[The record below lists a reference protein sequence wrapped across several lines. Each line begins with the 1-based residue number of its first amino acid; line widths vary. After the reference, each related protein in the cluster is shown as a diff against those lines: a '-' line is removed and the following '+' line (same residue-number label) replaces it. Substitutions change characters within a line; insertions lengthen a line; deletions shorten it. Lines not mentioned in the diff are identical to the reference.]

1 MKTAQRQQQGSNQA
15 WNITVEP
22 ASANDTV
29 TITLP
34 ETTDC
39 NASDAICTHDGRPLS
54 HSLSATVV
62 DAASAS
68 AGDAAKGV
76 VADDALDAP
85 LAVADG
91 VTPEE
96 ATQALFGERRLSEAQ
111 LTALDRLG
119 NRNGGYDLGDVL
131 SWIER
136 CRRGEARCGRSSTD
150 PGPASAAALLGVAAA
165 GRRRTSKQ
173 PKRGDSGR
181 RARSPVR
188 GMRRRARKAGYALAM
203 LLAATMAWS
212 CTDGSVGP
220 AAAVRDPGFLTVEL
234 TTAPGAR
241 DIGVLLMLEG
251 PTLDSLRAPGLDFV
265 ESGAASPK
273 QVVVSGPLVT
283 GPILEFWVPD
293 RRLRTQQYRVR
304 VLEIAGETY
313 ALSNP
318 SKYRVEIGR
327 APG

>member
-1 MKTAQRQQQGSNQA
+1 MS
-15 WNITVEP
+15 
-22 ASANDTV
+22 
-29 TITLP
+29 ITLP

-39 NASDAICTHDGRPLS
+39 DAVDAICTGDGQPLS

-62 DAASAS
+62 DAASSS

-76 VADDALDAP
+76 VADDALDAA

-150 PGPASAAALLGVAAA
+150 PGPASSAALLGVAAA

-181 RARSPVR
+181 RGRSPVR

-220 AAAVRDPGFLTVEL
+220 AAPAAAVRGPGFLTVEW
-234 TTAPGAR
+234 TGPAAAR
-241 DIGVLLMLEG
+241 DIGVLIELEG
-251 PTLDSLRAPGLDFV
+251 PGIETVRAPGLDLY
-265 ESGAASPK
+265 ESSAPGRH
-273 QVVVSGPLVT
+273 QVVVAGSLRSGPLMQ
-283 GPILEFWVPD
+283 FKVPD
-293 RRLRTQQYRVR
+293 RGQLPLYRVR
-304 VLEIAGETY
+304 VVQVTGEDY
-313 ALSNP
+313 ALRDP
-318 SKYRVEIGR
+318 GEYRAVITLQLH
-327 APG
+327 